1 MDSKLT
7 SFQKSGT
14 HERHLEDSATHCSRT
29 TSKACSTFSVRNR
42 DPHGRMRFGRCA
54 PATGGCRS
62 LQNRRGHT
70 GAHPE
75 HPSNC
80 GFCCFGAESDLWGK
94 KRDPQRLMEDN
105 HPPCRRQDAKNM
117 AGTDGHMED
126 SSRIRDHRRLLV
138 WRGLFFLVLQSSFE
152 GFLRLPL
159 QAFVT
164 NKA

>member
-1 MDSKLT
+1 
-7 SFQKSGT
+7 
-14 HERHLEDSATHCSRT
+14 
-29 TSKACSTFSVRNR
+29 
-42 DPHGRMRFGRCA
+42 
-54 PATGGCRS
+54 
-62 LQNRRGHT
+62 
-70 GAHPE
+70 
-75 HPSNC
+75 
-80 GFCCFGAESDLWGK
+80 
-94 KRDPQRLMEDN
+94 MEDN

-152 GFLRLPL
+152 SFLRLPL